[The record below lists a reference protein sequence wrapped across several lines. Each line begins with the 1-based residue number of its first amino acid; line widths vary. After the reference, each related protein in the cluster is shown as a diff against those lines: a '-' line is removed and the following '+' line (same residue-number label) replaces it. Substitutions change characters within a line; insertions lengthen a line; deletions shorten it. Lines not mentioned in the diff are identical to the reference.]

1 MAHIVEASDRKIIRV
16 PLGSLELPSNL
27 PAVPLVVQEGGFSS
41 TPCNDDSS
49 LMATL
54 LRLDRRS
61 LFTGSTVNL
70 EVAHLIP
77 PNEDPSENARVVSG
91 GSYGIYSHS

>member
-1 MAHIVEASDRKIIRV
+1 MAHIIEVSDREIIRV
-16 PLGSLELPSNL
+16 PLGALELPSNI
-27 PAVPLVVQEGGFSS
+27 PAVPLVVQEGCFSA
-41 TPCNDDSS
+41 TPCNDNSS

-61 LFTGSTVNL
+61 LFTGSIVDL
-70 EVAHLIP
+70 EVAYLIP

-91 GSYGIYSHS
+91 GSYGIHFLS